1 MGTIFYVPL
10 VEPGVQVHSL
20 SLELRDMGFISG
32 LVVLDD
38 TITRL

>member
-1 MGTIFYVPL
+1 MFYVPL

-20 SLELRDMGFISG
+20 SLELSDRGFISE